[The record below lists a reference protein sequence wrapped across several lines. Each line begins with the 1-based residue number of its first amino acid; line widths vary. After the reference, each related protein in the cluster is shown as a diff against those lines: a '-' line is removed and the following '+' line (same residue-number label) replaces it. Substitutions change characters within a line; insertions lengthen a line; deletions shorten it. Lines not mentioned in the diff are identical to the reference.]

1 MYKHRRI
8 HTHICINTEEHT
20 HIYVQTQKNTHTYKI
35 LKRQKSRRQTILETK
50 GFDRKRNG
58 EERRLG
64 MINRLNYF
72 IFVYE
77 NITMKN
83 SALYN

>member
-1 MYKHRRI
+1 MNKK
-8 HTHICINTEEHT
+8 CDT
-20 HIYVQTQKNTHTYKI
+20 HIYVQTQKNTDTRKI

-50 GFDRKRNG
+50 GFDRKRKG
-58 EERRLG
+58 EEGRLG

-83 SALYN
+83 SALYTINIS

>member
-1 MYKHRRI
+1 M
-8 HTHICINTEEHT
+8 
-20 HIYVQTQKNTHTYKI
+20 
-35 LKRQKSRRQTILETK
+35 ETK
-50 GFDRKRNG
+50 GFDRKRKG
-58 EERRLG
+58 EEGRLG

-83 SALYN
+83 SALYTINILMRWRWSYRRSLNLAEREQESNTLLVSE

>member
-1 MYKHRRI
+1 MNKK
-8 HTHICINTEEHT
+8 CDT
-20 HIYVQTQKNTHTYKI
+20 HIYVQTQKNTHTHKI
-35 LKRQKSRRQTILETK
+35 LKRQKSRRQTILETR
-50 GFDRKRNG
+50 GFDRQRKG
-58 EERRLG
+58 EEWRLG

-83 SALYN
+83 NALYN